1 MLFDGQIVPTI
12 KLLFSVS
19 DLSAMYGDPPNYISP
34 LTANLSVSL
43 RDGPPHCDTPAYH
56 AQAPDTTW
64 NLGLLEADQQLR
76 AD

>member
-1 MLFDGQIVPTI
+1 MIVPTV

-19 DLSAMYGDPPNYISP
+19 DMSGMYGDTPNDIWP
-34 LTANLSVSL
+34 LTANFSVSL
-43 RDGPPHCDTPAYH
+43 RDGPPHCDTPAHH
-56 AQAPDTTW
+56 AHAPDTTW